1 MRNINTNCSTTGN
14 TSCNTNV
21 NTNCITACNTTGI
34 SRIAS
39 RSNTNASQE
48 IKADFTT
55 PVILRDICFSYD
67 NGNTWILNNVNLI
80 INSGERVAIVGANGS
95 GKSTLSKII
104 SGLTAP
110 DSGYVHL
117 CGEKVFDNTTAHS
130 LAYKEARKHIGTLFQ
145 SPEDQ
150 IITTVVEDD
159 IAFGLENLQI
169 PREKM
174 QNRISKALQAIHME
188 NKRYAN
194 PSSMSGGQ
202 QQKIALACSIAMNS
216 QLLVLDEP
224 TSMLDTYSRKSVDDL
239 LNNLHKNGTSIVQ
252 ITHSLEECKNANR
265 ILLLENSKLKE
276 ISFEDLETYFS
287 NINSANNNF
296 IKISERKN
304 STENSNC
311 ENKSDDAIKISNLT
325 VKYDKTSPAVIDDY
339 SLTVKSGEIVAI
351 ISKNGSGKSTLAK
364 TICGLLKADSGTITV
379 DDIPVTGKT
388 SRNDRRKLRSTI
400 GYVMQLPEQ
409 QLFAD
414 TVRNDIAYGPKNF
427 GLKGNALKERVDE
440 TLRLLR
446 IKNLAE
452 KSPFALSGGQQRLVA
467 IAGVLACKPRVLVLD
482 EPTAGLDFEA
492 ASRILEILYTL
503 HNQGVTIVLIT
514 HNIQEAKA
522 LGARIVSIEQSENKN
537 NQVDKNHQVDKNK
550 VYKNQKDKRENTSNI
565 KPAEQPEKSLLA
577 SFDPRVTLFSC
588 FIIMLSAFSITNY
601 TQLTILAIAT
611 ILLTFIARISLIK
624 LLSSL
629 HMIIAVFIFSGLLN
643 ILSVRTG
650 TVLANIATIP
660 ITSDGINYSILF
672 ATRFSLVIIIGA
684 IVVLTMSQTVLTESC
699 ARLLSPLKHICIP
712 TQEISLIMSLAM
724 RFLPTLAS
732 EGHAVALAQIARG
745 SSIHDGSF
753 KQRIHAITAIIVP
766 GFASVI
772 RHADTLALALDSR
785 CYTPGAKRTHLH
797 TWRVRIK
804 DIALLVT
811 SLIIVS
817 AIIACKILYLY

>member
-1 MRNINTNCSTTGN
+1 MRNTNTNCSTTGN

-55 PVILRDICFSYD
+55 QVILRDICFSYD
-67 NGNTWILNNVNLI
+67 NGNNWILNNVNLT

-110 DSGYVHL
+110 DSGYVQL

-276 ISFEDLETYFS
+276 ISFEDLETHFL

-311 ENKSDDAIKISNLT
+311 VNKSDDAIKISNLT

-339 SLTVKSGEIVAI
+339 SLTVKSGEIVAM

-379 DDIPVTGKT
+379 DGIPVTGKT
-388 SRNDRRKLRSTI
+388 SRDDRRKLRSTI

-414 TVRNDIAYGPKNF
+414 TVRNDIAYGPQNF
-427 GLKGNALKERVDE
+427 GLKGDALKRRVDE

-522 LGARIVSIEQSENKN
+522 LGARIVSIEQSGNKN
-537 NQVDKNHQVDKNK
+537 NQVD
-550 VYKNQKDKRENTSNI
+550 KNQKDKRENTSNI
-565 KPAEQPEKSLLA
+565 KPVEQPEKSLLA

-811 SLIIVS
+811 SLIIVI

>member
-1 MRNINTNCSTTGN
+1 MRNTNTNCSTTGI
-14 TSCNTNV
+14 TSCNTNG

-48 IKADFTT
+48 IKAGITT

-67 NGNTWILNNVNLI
+67 NGNTWILNNVNLT

-110 DSGYVHL
+110 DSGYVQL

-174 QNRISKALQAIHME
+174 QNRISRALQAIHME
-188 NKRYAN
+188 NKRYAS

-388 SRNDRRKLRSTI
+388 SRDDRRKLRSTI

-446 IKNLAE
+446 IENLAE

-492 ASRILEILYTL
+492 ASRILDILYTL

-514 HNIQEAKA
+514 HNIQEAKT
-522 LGARIVSIEQSENKN
+522 LGARIVSIEQNGNKN
-537 NQVDKNHQVDKNK
+537 NQVDKN
-550 VYKNQKDKRENTSNI
+550 QKDKRKNTSDI
-565 KPAEQPEKSLLA
+565 KPVEHPEKSLLA

-629 HMIIAVFIFSGLLN
+629 HMIIAVFIFSGILN

-699 ARLLSPLKHICIP
+699 ARLLSPLKHIGIP

-732 EGHAVALAQIARG
+732 EAHAVALAQIARG
-745 SSIHDGSF
+745 SSIRDGSF

-804 DIALLVT
+804 DISLLVT

>member
-48 IKADFTT
+48 IKAGITT

-67 NGNTWILNNVNLI
+67 NGNNWILNNVNLT

-110 DSGYVHL
+110 DSGYVQL

-202 QQKIALACSIAMNS
+202 QQKIALACAIAMNS

-252 ITHSLEECKNANR
+252 ITHRLEECKNANR

-276 ISFEDLETYFS
+276 ISFEDLETHFS

-311 ENKSDDAIKISNLT
+311 VNKSDNAIKISNLT

-339 SLTVKSGEIVAI
+339 SLTVKSAEIVAI

-379 DDIPVTGKT
+379 DGIPVTGKT
-388 SRNDRRKLRSTI
+388 SRDDRRKLRSTI

-414 TVRNDIAYGPKNF
+414 TVRNDVAYGPQNF
-427 GLKGNALKERVDE
+427 GLKGDALKRRVDE
-440 TLRLLR
+440 TLCLLHLE
-446 IKNLAE
+446 NLAE

-492 ASRILEILYTL
+492 ALRILEILYTL

-522 LGARIVSIEQSENKN
+522 LGARIVSIEQNGNKN
-537 NQVDKNHQVDKNK
+537 NQVDKNK

-565 KPAEQPEKSLLA
+565 KSVEQPEKSLLA

-732 EGHAVALAQIARG
+732 EAHAVALAQIARG

-811 SLIIVS
+811 SLIIVI

>member
-1 MRNINTNCSTTGN
+1 MRNTNTNCSTTGI
-14 TSCNTNV
+14 TSCNTNG

-34 SRIAS
+34 TSYSTTRI
-39 RSNTNASQE
+39 
-48 IKADFTT
+48 TT

-67 NGNTWILNNVNLI
+67 NGNTWILNNVNLT

-110 DSGYVHL
+110 DSGYVQL

-174 QNRISKALQAIHME
+174 QNRISRALQAIHME

-311 ENKSDDAIKISNLT
+311 GNKSDDAIKISNLT

-364 TICGLLKADSGTITV
+364 TICGLLKAYSGNITV

-388 SRNDRRKLRSTI
+388 SRDDRRKLRSTI

-427 GLKGNALKERVDE
+427 GLKGETLKERVDE
-440 TLRLLR
+440 TLRLLH
-446 IKNLAE
+446 IEDLAE
-452 KSPFALSGGQQRLVA
+452 SSPFALSGGQQRLVA

-514 HNIQEAKA
+514 HNIQEAKT
-522 LGARIVSIEQSENKN
+522 LGARIVSIEKNGNKN
-537 NQVDKNHQVDKNK
+537 NQVNKNHQ
-550 VYKNQKDKRENTSNI
+550 DKRKNTSNI
-565 KPAEQPEKSLLA
+565 KPTERPEKSLLA
-577 SFDPRVTLFSC
+577 YFDPRVTLFSC

-601 TQLTILAIAT
+601 TQLTILTIAT

-629 HMIIAVFIFSGLLN
+629 HMIIAVFIFSGILN

-660 ITSDGINYSILF
+660 ITSEGINYSILF

-699 ARLLSPLKHICIP
+699 ARLLSPLKHIGIP

-732 EGHAVALAQIARG
+732 EAHAVALAQIARG

>member
-339 SLTVKSGEIVAI
+339 SLTVKGGEIVAL

-379 DDIPVTGKT
+379 DGIPVTGKT
-388 SRNDRRKLRSTI
+388 SRDDRRKLRSTI

-414 TVRNDIAYGPKNF
+414 TVRNDIAYGPQNF
-427 GLKGNALKERVDE
+427 GLKGDALKRRVDE
-440 TLRLLR
+440 TLRLLH
-446 IKNLAE
+446 IEDLAE
-452 KSPFALSGGQQRLVA
+452 SSPFALSGGQQRLVA

-492 ASRILEILYTL
+492 ASRILDILYTL

-522 LGARIVSIEQSENKN
+522 LGARIVSIEQSGNKN

-565 KPAEQPEKSLLA
+565 KPVEQPEKSLLA

-811 SLIIVS
+811 SLIIVI

>member
-1 MRNINTNCSTTGN
+1 MRNTNTNCSTTGI
-14 TSCNTNV
+14 TSCNTNG

-34 SRIAS
+34 TSYSTTRI
-39 RSNTNASQE
+39 
-48 IKADFTT
+48 TT

-67 NGNTWILNNVNLI
+67 NGNTWILNNVNLT

-110 DSGYVHL
+110 DSGYVQL

-174 QNRISKALQAIHME
+174 QNRISRALQAIHME

-311 ENKSDDAIKISNLT
+311 GNKSDDAIKISNLT

-364 TICGLLKADSGTITV
+364 TICGLLKAYSGNITV

-388 SRNDRRKLRSTI
+388 SRDDRRKLRSTI

-492 ASRILEILYTL
+492 ASRILDILYTL

-514 HNIQEAKA
+514 HNIQEAKT
-522 LGARIVSIEQSENKN
+522 LGARIVSIEQNGNKN
-537 NQVDKNHQVDKNK
+537 KQVD
-550 VYKNQKDKRENTSNI
+550 KNQKDKRKNTSNI
-565 KPAEQPEKSLLA
+565 KPAERPEKSLLA
-577 SFDPRVTLFSC
+577 YFDPRVTLFSC

-732 EGHAVALAQIARG
+732 EAHAVALAQIARG

>member
-1 MRNINTNCSTTGN
+1 MRNTNTNCSTTGN

-34 SRIAS
+34 TSYSTTRI
-39 RSNTNASQE
+39 
-48 IKADFTT
+48 TT

-67 NGNTWILNNVNLI
+67 NGNNWILNNVNLT

-110 DSGYVHL
+110 DSGYVQL

-174 QNRISKALQAIHME
+174 QNRIVKALQAIHME

-224 TSMLDTYSRKSVDDL
+224 TSMLDTYSRKSVDNL

-276 ISFEDLETYFS
+276 ISFEDLETHFS

-311 ENKSDDAIKISNLT
+311 GNKSDDAIKISNLT

-379 DDIPVTGKT
+379 DGIPVTGKT
-388 SRNDRRKLRSTI
+388 SRDDRRKLRSTI

-414 TVRNDIAYGPKNF
+414 TVRNDVAYGPQNF
-427 GLKGNALKERVDE
+427 GLKGDALKRRVDE
-440 TLRLLR
+440 TLRLLHLE
-446 IKNLAE
+446 NLAE

-492 ASRILEILYTL
+492 ASRILEILHTL

-522 LGARIVSIEQSENKN
+522 LGARIVSIEQSGNKN

-550 VYKNQKDKRENTSNI
+550 VYKNQKNKRENTSNI
-565 KPAEQPEKSLLA
+565 KPVEQPEKSLLA

-588 FIIMLSAFSITNY
+588 FIIMLSTFSITNY

-732 EGHAVALAQIARG
+732 EAHAVALAQIARG

-804 DIALLVT
+804 DISLLVT

>member
-1 MRNINTNCSTTGN
+1 MRNTNTNCSTTGI
-14 TSCNTNV
+14 TSCNTNG

-34 SRIAS
+34 TSYSTTRI
-39 RSNTNASQE
+39 
-48 IKADFTT
+48 TT

-67 NGNTWILNNVNLI
+67 NGNTWILNNVNLT

-110 DSGYVHL
+110 DSGYVQL

-174 QNRISKALQAIHME
+174 QNRISRALQAIHME

-276 ISFEDLETYFS
+276 ISFEDLKTHFS

-311 ENKSDDAIKISNLT
+311 ENKSDDAIKISNLN

-388 SRNDRRKLRSTI
+388 SRDDRRKLRSTI

-514 HNIQEAKA
+514 HNIQEAKT
-522 LGARIVSIEQSENKN
+522 LGARIVSIEQNGNKN
-537 NQVDKNHQVDKNK
+537 KQVDKNQ

-565 KPAEQPEKSLLA
+565 KPAELPEKSLLA

-732 EGHAVALAQIARG
+732 EAHAVALAQIARG

-804 DIALLVT
+804 DIALLLT

>member
-1 MRNINTNCSTTGN
+1 MRNTNTNCSTTGN

-21 NTNCITACNTTGI
+21 NTNCITACNTTSI

-67 NGNTWILNNVNLI
+67 NGNNWILNNVNLT
-80 INSGERVAIVGANGS
+80 INSGEHVAIVGANGS

-110 DSGYVHL
+110 DSGYVQL

-276 ISFEDLETYFS
+276 ISFEDLETHFL

-311 ENKSDDAIKISNLT
+311 VNKSDDAIKISNLT

-339 SLTVKSGEIVAI
+339 SLTVKSGEIVAM

-379 DDIPVTGKT
+379 DGIPVTGKT
-388 SRNDRRKLRSTI
+388 SRDDRRKLRSTI

-414 TVRNDIAYGPKNF
+414 TVRNDIAYGPQNF
-427 GLKGNALKERVDE
+427 GLKGDALKRRVDE

-522 LGARIVSIEQSENKN
+522 LGARIVSIEQSGNKN
-537 NQVDKNHQVDKNK
+537 NQVD
-550 VYKNQKDKRENTSNI
+550 KNQKDKRENTSNI
-565 KPAEQPEKSLLA
+565 KPVEQPEKSLLA

-811 SLIIVS
+811 SLIIVI

>member
-39 RSNTNASQE
+39 RSNTKASQE
-48 IKADFTT
+48 IKAGITT

-67 NGNTWILNNVNLI
+67 NGNTWILNNVNLT

-110 DSGYVHL
+110 DSGYVQL

-174 QNRISKALQAIHME
+174 QNRISKALQAIHMK

-202 QQKIALACSIAMNS
+202 QQKIALASSIAMNS

-224 TSMLDTYSRKSVDDL
+224 TSMLDAYSRKSVDDL

-276 ISFEDLETYFS
+276 ISFEDLETHFS

-311 ENKSDDAIKISNLT
+311 GNKSDDAIKISNLT

-379 DDIPVTGKT
+379 DGIPVTGKT
-388 SRNDRRKLRSTI
+388 SRDDRRKLRSTI

-414 TVRNDIAYGPKNF
+414 TVRNDVAYGPQNF
-427 GLKGNALKERVDE
+427 GLKSETLKERVNE
-440 TLRLLR
+440 TLRLLH
-446 IKNLAE
+446 IEDLAE

-537 NQVDKNHQVDKNK
+537 NQVDKSK

-565 KPAEQPEKSLLA
+565 KPVEQPEKSLLA

-699 ARLLSPLKHICIP
+699 ARLLSPLKHIGIP

-732 EGHAVALAQIARG
+732 EAHAVALAQIARG
-745 SSIHDGSF
+745 SSIRDGSF

>member
-67 NGNTWILNNVNLI
+67 NGNNWILNNVNLT

-110 DSGYVHL
+110 DSGYVQL

-174 QNRISKALQAIHME
+174 QNRISRALQAIHME

-224 TSMLDTYSRKSVDDL
+224 TSMLDTYSRKSVDNL

-276 ISFEDLETYFS
+276 ISFEDLETHFS

-311 ENKSDDAIKISNLT
+311 VNKSDNAIKISNLT

-379 DDIPVTGKT
+379 DGIPVTGKT
-388 SRNDRRKLRSTI
+388 SRDDRRKLRSTI

-414 TVRNDIAYGPKNF
+414 TVRNDVAYGPQNF
-427 GLKGNALKERVDE
+427 GLKGDALKRRVDE
-440 TLRLLR
+440 TLRLLH
-446 IKNLAE
+446 IEDLAE

-522 LGARIVSIEQSENKN
+522 LGARIVSIEQSGNKN
-537 NQVDKNHQVDKNK
+537 NQVDKN
-550 VYKNQKDKRENTSNI
+550 QKDKRKNTSNI
-565 KPAEQPEKSLLA
+565 KPAERPEKSLLA
-577 SFDPRVTLFSC
+577 YFDPRVTLFSC

-629 HMIIAVFIFSGLLN
+629 HMIIAVFIFSGILN

-699 ARLLSPLKHICIP
+699 ARLLSPLKHIGIP

-732 EGHAVALAQIARG
+732 EAHAVALAQIARG

-804 DIALLVT
+804 DISLLVT